1 MKRTQPLVV
10 VIDDDDAVREA
21 VCHLIASIGM
31 RILAYRGCRPFL
43 ADRRAHDCDCLVLD
57 IRLPDGNGIAL
68 HQALTAQGRAP
79 PVVFI
84 SAHGD
89 IPMVVQAMRQ
99 GALSFLEKPFGA
111 QALLDCI
118 HEAIV
123 HGAKRRR
130 ERAGRAA
137 VEARVAT
144 LTPREREV
152 MPLVARGTPNKE
164 IGRLLGISVRT
175 VEHHR
180 AQVMKKMRTTSLPRL
195 VNALAKLDR

>member
-1 MKRTQPLVV
+1 MKKIQPLVV
-10 VIDDDDAVREA
+10 VIDDDDMVREA
-21 VCHLIASIGM
+21 VCHLIASVGM
-31 RILAYRGCRPFL
+31 KVLDYRGCRPFL
-43 ADRRAHDCDCLVLD
+43 ADKHAHDCDCLVLD
-57 IRLPDGNGIAL
+57 IRLPDGNGLAL
-68 HQALTAQGRAP
+68 HQQLAARGHAP

-111 QALLDCI
+111 QALLDHI
-118 HEAIV
+118 HEAV
-123 HGAKRRR
+123 ADAASRRR
-130 ERAGRAA
+130 ERAGRAT
-137 VEARVAT
+137 VEARVAS

-152 MPLVARGTPNKE
+152 MTLVARGTPNKE

-180 AQVMKKMRTTSLPRL
+180 ARMMNKMRAASLPRL
-195 VNALAKLDR
+195 VNVLAKLDR

>member
-1 MKRTQPLVV
+1 MTKIQPLVV
-10 VIDDDDAVREA
+10 VVDDDDTVREA
-21 VCHLIASIGM
+21 VCQLIASIGM
-31 RILAYRGCRPFL
+31 KVLDYRSCRPFL
-43 ADRRAHDCDCLVLD
+43 ADKRAHDCDCLVLD
-57 IRLPDGNGIAL
+57 IRLPDGNGLSL
-68 HQALTAQGRAP
+68 HQQLTAQGYAP

-111 QALLDCI
+111 QALLDCV
-118 HEAIV
+118 HEAV
-123 HGAKRRR
+123 AHGVKRRR
-130 ERAGRAA
+130 ERLGRATIETRIA
-137 VEARVAT
+137 G

-152 MPLVARGTPNKE
+152 MPLVARGTANKE

-180 AQVMKKMRTTSLPRL
+180 ARMMRKMRATSLPRL
-195 VNALAKLDR
+195 VNTLAKLDR